1 MKNQLKYKTLLFI
14 TTLLYPLK
22 LASATAGILYFIYN
36 FFNRKK
42 EMSLF
47 VVILFFLMAIL
58 MHIGEKILDIWL
70 EEARMNVEYDE
81 HGHHK
86 KYGSLKKLSRS
97 ERKEIEKQ
105 KIAADEV
112 TLSSTELKSLTH
124 KGSLKPYEMMNGLV
138 GLKNVKEDMKEM
150 AARMKF
156 ENGKKNHKK
165 NIVSSMHMVFMG
177 PPGTGKTTCA
187 RIMTGFLFQN
197 DYIKKN
203 QYIEIDG
210 NFFNGLTAG
219 ESSRKASI
227 IIEKALGG
235 VLFIDEAYTLVSSGT
250 STGQEVIATL
260 VKAMEDYKDEFILIL
275 AGYGEKMKQLINSN
289 PGIESRV
296 KRFMWFG
303 NYSTDEPGEIFT
315 KMANSEGFCIT
326 AEIMEEFSVYIT
338 QARNNANFGN
348 ARTVRN
354 ILDKCLDRHA
364 VNLMDLRITKKDT
377 YKLLGIDFPDMNK
390 NCYNF

>member
-1 MKNQLKYKTLLFI
+1 MKKQLKYKVLLFVA
-14 TTLLYPLK
+14 TLIYPLK
-22 LASATAGILYFIYN
+22 LASIAGGIIYAAN
-36 FFNRKK
+36 TFMSRKK
-42 EMSLF
+42 EMSLL
-47 VVILFFLMAIL
+47 VVIFFFLVAVL
-58 MHIGEKILDIWL
+58 LHIGGKIIDIWL
-70 EEARMNVEYDE
+70 EEARMDAEYDE

-86 KYGSLKKLSRS
+86 KFGSLKKLSRS

-124 KGSLKPYEMMNGLV
+124 KGSLKPYEKMNGLV

-156 ENGKKNHKK
+156 EKTKKNHKK
-165 NIVSSMHMVFMG
+165 NVVSSMHMVFMG

-187 RIMTGFLFQN
+187 RIMTGFLYQN
-197 DYIKKN
+197 GYIKKN
-203 QYIEIDG
+203 QCIEIDG

-219 ESSRKASI
+219 ESSRKATI

-235 VLFIDEAYTLVSSGT
+235 VLFIDEAYSLISGG
-250 STGQEVIATL
+250 SAGQEVIATL
-260 VKAMEDYKDEFILIL
+260 VKAMEDYKNEFVLIL
-275 AGYGEKMKQLINSN
+275 AGYGDEMKQLINSN

-303 NYSTDEPGEIFT
+303 NYSTEELGEIFT
-315 KMANSEGFCIT
+315 KMANAEGFCIT
-326 AEIMEEFSVYIT
+326 AEIMEEFSSYIT
-338 QARNNANFGN
+338 RVRNNKNFGN

-364 VNLMDLRITKKDT
+364 VNLMDHHIAKKDT

-390 NCYNF
+390 NCYQNL

>member
-1 MKNQLKYKTLLFI
+1 MKKQLKYKVLLFVA
-14 TTLLYPLK
+14 TLIYPLK
-22 LASATAGILYFIYN
+22 LASIAGGIIYAAN
-36 FFNRKK
+36 TFMSRKK
-42 EMSLF
+42 EMSLL
-47 VVILFFLMAIL
+47 VVIFFFLVAVL
-58 MHIGEKILDIWL
+58 LHIGGKIIDIWL
-70 EEARMNVEYDE
+70 EEARMDAEYDE

-86 KYGSLKKLSRS
+86 KFGSLKKLSRS

-124 KGSLKPYEMMNGLV
+124 KGSLKPYEKMNGLV

-156 ENGKKNHKK
+156 EKTKKNHKK
-165 NIVSSMHMVFMG
+165 NVVSSMHMVFMG

-187 RIMTGFLFQN
+187 RIMTGFLYQN
-197 DYIKKN
+197 GYIKKN
-203 QYIEIDG
+203 QCIEIDG

-219 ESSRKASI
+219 ESSRKATI

-235 VLFIDEAYTLVSSGT
+235 VLFIDEAYSLLSGG
-250 STGQEVIATL
+250 SAGQEVIATL
-260 VKAMEDYKDEFILIL
+260 VKAMEDYKNEFVLIL
-275 AGYGEKMKQLINSN
+275 AGYGDEMKQLINSN

-303 NYSTDEPGEIFT
+303 NYSTEELGEIFT
-315 KMANSEGFCIT
+315 KMANAEGFCIT
-326 AEIMEEFSVYIT
+326 AEIMEEFSSYIT
-338 QARNNANFGN
+338 RVRNNKNFGN

-364 VNLMDLRITKKDT
+364 VNLMDHHIAKKDT

-390 NCYNF
+390 NCYQNL